1 MMILVW
7 LIIGFGIYYIFK
19 NNGINNTVSSKGVQA
34 EELLKQRY
42 VHGDIDDETYI
53 EMMKVIRN

>member
-7 LIIGFGIYYIFK
+7 LIIGYGIYYILK
-19 NNGINNTVSSKGVQA
+19 NNEMINIKSNKGDKS

-42 VHGDIDDETYI
+42 VSGEIDEETYI
-53 EMMKVIRN
+53 KMMKVIKY